1 MNLAH
6 LTFIF
11 LGLFEIKNNV
21 TGEFLSLDGKSVTP
35 SNSNFEWKWIPKD
48 GSDVWGFIKHYPLYP
63 SPGYWPAGFLTTDKC
78 TDGIC
83 TLKIQKKIKGQMKIE
98 QHWRKW
104 NNKII
109 SKVGTRKYIVYVLTL
124 NSQGNIVA
132 MTPNDEENQDWSLI
146 QK

>member
-1 MNLAH
+1 
-6 LTFIF
+6 
-11 LGLFEIKNNV
+11 
-21 TGEFLSLDGKSVTP
+21 
-35 SNSNFEWKWIPKD
+35 
-48 GSDVWGFIKHYPLYP
+48 
-63 SPGYWPAGFLTTDKC
+63 
-78 TDGIC
+78 
-83 TLKIQKKIKGQMKIE
+83 MKIE